1 MVCLLRMLYDKHIK
15 SEAPNIKRKEDKEM
29 KKNFKKVAVR
39 VAGIVGLAVIC
50 MTAYYGVCMFLLQN
64 GAQRITPMFGGAVG
78 SICVCI
84 VLLAE
89 RKKNANDVAGTNA

>member
-1 MVCLLRMLYDKHIK
+1 
-15 SEAPNIKRKEDKEM
+15 M

-39 VAGIVGLAVIC
+39 VTGIVGLAVIC
-50 MTAYYGVCMFLLQN
+50 MVAYYGVCMFLLQN
-64 GAQRITPMFGGAVG
+64 GVQMITPMFGSTVC

-89 RKKNANDVAGTNA
+89 RKKKVKDVAGTNA